1 MTVTRTEVREEIEA
15 ALRHYATRADVSGM
29 ETRLVKWIVALS
41 LGMFAFGISIGVFVQ
56 RLLE

>member
-15 ALRHYATRADVSGM
+15 ALRHYATKADVSDM
-29 ETRLVKWIVALS
+29 ETRLVKWIVGLS
-41 LGMFAFGISIGVFVQ
+41 LGMFAFGISVGVLIQ